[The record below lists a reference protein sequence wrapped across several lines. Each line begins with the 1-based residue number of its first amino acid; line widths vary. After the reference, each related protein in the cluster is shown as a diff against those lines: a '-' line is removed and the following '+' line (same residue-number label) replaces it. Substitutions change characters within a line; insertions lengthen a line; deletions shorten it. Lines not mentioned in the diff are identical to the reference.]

1 MEDKKEASVAEEKE
15 ALNVE
20 NKEAQ
25 EMKAEEQEGSKKD
38 VAEEQVEQTQEEK
51 LQAELAEQKDKF
63 VRLYSEFENFRRRT
77 AKEKLDLIA
86 TAGEKIIKS
95 LLPVLDDFERAQA
108 SLDEATDAKAIA
120 EGVNLIKDKF
130 QKVLEAEG
138 LKPVDAK
145 GKDFDADL
153 HEGITQIPAPTEDMK
168 GKVVDEIEK
177 GYFLGE
183 KIIRYSKVVIGS

>member
-1 MEDKKEASVAEEKE
+1 MENKKEASVEEEKE
-15 ALNVE
+15 ELKVE
-20 NKEAQ
+20 TTE
-25 EMKAEEQEGSKKD
+25 S
-38 VAEEQVEQTQEEK
+38 QEEK
-51 LQAELAEQKDKF
+51 LQEDSDEKKAEEKVELNAEEKLQSELAEQKDKF

-108 SLDEATDAKAIA
+108 SLDDATDAKAIA

-138 LKPVDAK
+138 LKPVEAK
-145 GKDFDADL
+145 GKVFDADL
-153 HEGITQIPAPTEDMK
+153 HEGITQIPAPTDDMK